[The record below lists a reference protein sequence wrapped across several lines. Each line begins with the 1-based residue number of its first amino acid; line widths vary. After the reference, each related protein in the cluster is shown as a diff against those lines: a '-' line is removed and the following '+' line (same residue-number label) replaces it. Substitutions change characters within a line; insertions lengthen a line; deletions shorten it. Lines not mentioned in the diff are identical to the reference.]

1 MVKLHLRLFAGK
13 EELGILRLF
22 LPSKKLKNLF
32 GKPRKSKSLNYMFVF
47 RYIRTGCFT
56 INGDPPSGTSFLVK
70 LGHLKRLIYEKFERD
85 EFDFK

>member
-1 MVKLHLRLFAGK
+1 
-13 EELGILRLF
+13 
-22 LPSKKLKNLF
+22 
-32 GKPRKSKSLNYMFVF
+32 MFVF

-56 INGDPPSGTSFLVK
+56 INGDPPSGISFLVK

>member
-1 MVKLHLRLFAGK
+1 
-13 EELGILRLF
+13 
-22 LPSKKLKNLF
+22 
-32 GKPRKSKSLNYMFVF
+32 MFVF

-85 EFDFK
+85 ELEINYEKKIFKGRLLSEDCLIGQLIGSLTQTIKQV